1 MLVCHHM
8 LVCHDLLRAQTR
20 ASEAPGEGCASHP
33 ESSLTSRTAWDDLR
47 VRDGGEAC
55 PRASSYSL
63 PLAGDGRGWHPLWL
77 GAGQEGRDAAVGGHL
92 GGGLDQIDPDTVS
105 HRPGQDLLPEIAGST
120 RRAAVGACLP
130 LLGEESA
137 ASGTAGC
144 NGTWVRPEDQL
155 ADLAI
160 PQGLDHL
167 LRPGSNGAALR
178 DAALQLVQDAP
189 LLRRLCRDEDGPDLC
204 VDLGV
209 PLRPGVRRLVD
220 DPVRK
225 TLRQQRSELLQDLA
239 MAQQNHPQVGMLVPR
254 LLHPP
259 GQLLVEMEDVV
270 LAMPLDGRLLFPPA
284 LARRVLL
291 LGDELINRV
300 QES

>member
-1 MLVCHHM
+1 MPPWGANSAEVLTRLTQTPCPIA
-8 LVCHDLLRAQTR
+8 RARISCQR
-20 ASEAPGEGCASHP
+20 LQARHGAR
-33 ESSLTSRTAWDDLR
+33 SRGMSPAWWR
-47 VRDGGEAC
+47 
-55 PRASSYSL
+55 
-63 PLAGDGRGWHPLWL
+63 RG
-77 GAGQEGRDAAVGGHL
+77 AA
-92 GGGLDQIDPDTVS
+92 TV
-105 HRPGQDLLPEIAGST
+105 
-120 RRAAVGACLP
+120 
-130 LLGEESA
+130 
-137 ASGTAGC
+137 TAGC
-144 NGTWVRPEDQL
+144 NGTRVRPDDQL

-220 DPVRK
+220 DPVRQ

-270 LAMPLDGRLLFPPA
+270 LAVPLDGRLLFPPA

-291 LGDELINRV
+291 LRDELIDRV